1 VTRISVFILVKY
13 LVRGIFMGK
22 DKKETTKKKAK
33 EEKVVKKGKASV
45 SEKSKKVAKKDKKKE
60 TKAKKVGFFKSI
72 INFFKGVKSEMS
84 KVTWPN
90 KKDMVKYTIASLVF
104 IIFFALFFYGIEVL
118 MAWLKSI
125 IVVI

>member
-1 VTRISVFILVKY
+1 
-13 LVRGIFMGK
+13 MGK

-45 SEKSKKVAKKDKKKE
+45 SEKSKKVVKKDKKKE
-60 TKAKKVGFFKSI
+60 TKAKKVGLFKSI

>member
-1 VTRISVFILVKY
+1 MYFCLRAREKEVYDFFL
-13 LVRGIFMGK
+13 LHGK
-22 DKKETTKKKAK
+22 TKRERKAY
-33 EEKVVKKGKASV
+33 
-45 SEKSKKVAKKDKKKE
+45 
-60 TKAKKVGFFKSI
+60 
-72 INFFKGVKSEMS
+72 VKSEMS
-84 KVTWPN
+84 KVAWPS

>member
-1 VTRISVFILVKY
+1 
-13 LVRGIFMGK
+13 MGK
-22 DKKETTKKKAK
+22 DKKETTKKKSK

>member
-1 VTRISVFILVKY
+1 
-13 LVRGIFMGK
+13 MGK
-22 DKKETTKKKAK
+22 EKKETTKKKVK
-33 EEKVVKKGKASV
+33 EEKEEKKVKASV
-45 SEKSKKVAKKDKKKE
+45 SEKSKKVVKKDKKKDKKKE
-60 TKAKKVGFFKSI
+60 KKVGLFKSI

>member
-1 VTRISVFILVKY
+1 M
-13 LVRGIFMGK
+13 FMSR
-22 DKKETTKKKAK
+22 
-33 EEKVVKKGKASV
+33 KGKASV

>member
-1 VTRISVFILVKY
+1 
-13 LVRGIFMGK
+13 MGK
-22 DKKETTKKKAK
+22 DKKETTKKKEK

-60 TKAKKVGFFKSI
+60 TKAKKVGLFKSI

>member
-1 VTRISVFILVKY
+1 MKNI
-13 LVRGIFMGK
+13 
-22 DKKETTKKKAK
+22 KETFMDNKPQEKIRLSDLISKEALAGKAVK

-60 TKAKKVGFFKSI
+60 TKAKKVGLFKSI

-104 IIFFALFFYGIEVL
+104 IIFVFI
-118 MAWLKSI
+118 K
-125 IVVI
+125 